1 MSLKTIIKRLEAR
14 CGIDEKPVTLDFG
27 DGVCFTMTGSELA
40 RLLREINGTGFRPGG
55 ALPAQS
61 VNRTEEDLTA
71 NRCQGSDPCPNDREK
86 SV

>member
-40 RLLREINGTGFRPGG
+40 RLLREINGTGFRPGD

-61 VNRTEEDLTA
+61 VNHTEEQLTLDP
-71 NRCQGSDPCPNDREK
+71 RYGSGPCPGDKENP
-86 SV
+86 V